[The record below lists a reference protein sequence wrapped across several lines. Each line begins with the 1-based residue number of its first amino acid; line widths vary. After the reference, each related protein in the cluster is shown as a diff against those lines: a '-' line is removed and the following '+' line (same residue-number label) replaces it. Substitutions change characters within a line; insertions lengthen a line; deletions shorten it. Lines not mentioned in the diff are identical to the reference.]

1 MVMETGPSVRARLSS
16 AEAAGA
22 EATEEAV
29 EEAAVLP
36 PQADS
41 RPAAPTAPVAS
52 RKLRREI
59 AMLIFVLLL
68 KCKNII
74 CERGFCTHPVVYNYD
89 SKSPRKK
96 KDANCRFAGQ
106 KRTNIALVF
115 ERELTPLLK

>member
-41 RPAAPTAPVAS
+41 RPAAPSAGSQQEVTTRNCHAH
-52 RKLRREI
+52 
-59 AMLIFVLLL
+59 
-68 KCKNII
+68 
-74 CERGFCTHPVVYNYD
+74 FC
-89 SKSPRKK
+89 SPPKM
-96 KDANCRFAGQ
+96 
-106 KRTNIALVF
+106 
-115 ERELTPLLK
+115 